1 MFPGLGGPSQGC
13 DSSIRSNHRGRA
25 EMRDQGDGQVLVEIR
40 FNGKCAGRAKVGQ
53 WVMD

>member
-1 MFPGLGGPSQGC
+1 MCPGLGGPSQGC
-13 DSSIRSNHRGRA
+13 DSRSNQRGRA
-25 EMRDQGDGQVLVEIR
+25 EMRDQGDRQVLIEIR

>member
-1 MFPGLGGPSQGC
+1 MVQVRAATVG
-13 DSSIRSNHRGRA
+13 IRSNQRGRA
-25 EMRDQGDGQVLVEIR
+25 EMRDQGDRQVLVEIR